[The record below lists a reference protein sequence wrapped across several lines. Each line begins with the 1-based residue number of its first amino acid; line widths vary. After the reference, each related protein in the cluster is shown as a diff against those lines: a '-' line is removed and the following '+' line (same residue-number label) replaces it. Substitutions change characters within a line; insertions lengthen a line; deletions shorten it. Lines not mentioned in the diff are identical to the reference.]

1 MADHNRIVVIGAG
14 SGGLTVALGLAR
26 LGRPVTLIEGHHVGG
41 DCTNVG
47 CVPSKTLIHLAKT
60 YRPGMNVDELVQE
73 VTRKRDALR
82 AKETEEIEHTPN
94 LTFIRGLATFTSP
107 KTLTVQSGATSR
119 VITADHIVIATGS
132 RPRLVDI
139 PGLPPE
145 ITLTNESLFDLTAA
159 PKHLV
164 IVGAGV
170 IAVEMA
176 FAFQKLGVRV
186 TMFAMDRRPLAT
198 ALPEVSEVIQAE
210 LRQRGITLYCGAV
223 AKACDAGRRILTLQ
237 MGTEAIQVTEVDKVL
252 LAVGRVRNIDHL
264 GLDQAGIR
272 VDPKRGI
279 LVNSYGETNVKGV
292 YAIGDVTPTSAFT
305 HTAHAQG
312 RRVAQRIAY
321 PRLPLTKAEPLFP
334 NAIFS
339 DPEVA
344 AVGLTGAQMAQRY
357 HPGVIRRLR
366 VDFETETD
374 RGYTDSLENGFIIV
388 DAVRLTGQIVQ
399 ATIVGPYASEL
410 ISLFTLAMTQKVSLY
425 QLYRLVYPYPTFS
438 SGVLKVADAFMRAT
452 LPQLGQELAAYLNYR
467 WARPQ
472 PTPA

>member
-82 AKETEEIEHTPN
+82 AKETEEVEHTPN
-94 LTFIRGLATFTSP
+94 LTFIRGLATFTGP
-107 KTLTVQSGATSR
+107 KTLTVQSGATSH

-210 LRQRGITLYCGAV
+210 LKQRGITLYCGAV
-223 AKACDAGRRILTLQ
+223 AKACDAGRRTLTLQ

-252 LAVGRVRNIDHL
+252 LAVGRVANTADL
-264 GLDQAGIR
+264 GLETVGVALDDRGR
-272 VDPKRGI
+272 VIVDGSFQSS
-279 LVNSYGETNVKGV
+279 VAGV
-292 YAIGDVTPTSAFT
+292 YAIGDVIKGPML
-305 HTAHAQG
+305 AH
-312 RRVAQRIAY
+312 
-321 PRLPLTKAEPLFP
+321 KAEEEGVACVEGIVTGYGHV
-334 NAIFS
+334 NYDAI
-339 DPEVA
+339 
-344 AVGLTGAQMAQRY
+344 
-357 HPGVIRRLR
+357 PGVCYTHPEIATVGRTEDALQQAGVAYRKGVFPFLANGR
-366 VDFETETD
+366 ARSLGETD
-374 RGYTDSLENGFIIV
+374 GKVKILADAATDRILGVHILGPRAGDLIAE
-388 DAVRLTGQIVQ
+388 AVTAIEFG
-399 ATIVGPYASEL
+399 ASSEDL
-410 ISLFTLAMTQKVSLY
+410 ARTVHAHPTLAETVKEAALA
-425 QLYRLVYPYPTFS
+425 
-438 SGVLKVADAFMRAT
+438 VAGRAIHV
-452 LPQLGQELAAYLNYR
+452 
-467 WARPQ
+467 
-472 PTPA
+472 